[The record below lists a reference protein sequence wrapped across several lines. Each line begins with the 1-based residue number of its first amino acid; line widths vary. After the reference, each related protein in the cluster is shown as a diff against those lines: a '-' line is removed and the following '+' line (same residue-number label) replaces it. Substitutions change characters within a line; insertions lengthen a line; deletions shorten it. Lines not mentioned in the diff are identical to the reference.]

1 MSMRIDKRA
10 WVPQQVAAAV
20 FAFAL
25 GWAVPAHAESCNAL
39 RWDQQSLALHWDAQT
54 IASCLNEAQ
63 QFKTEI
69 DQDPL
74 EGAMHA
80 VDDVCAQFES
90 SHLSGDIP
98 TTVEKVCAKL
108 RAGIKSDSAR

>member
-1 MSMRIDKRA
+1 MSIHIDKRA

-20 FAFAL
+20 FTFAL
-25 GWAVPAHAESCNAL
+25 WALPAHAESCNAVRL
-39 RWDQQSLALHWDAQT
+39 DQQSLAIHWDEQT

-69 DQDPL
+69 DKDPL

-90 SHLSGDIP
+90 NHLSGDVP
-98 TTVEKVCAKL
+98 ATVEKVCAKL
-108 RAGIKSDSAR
+108 RAGIKSDPAH